1 MARKRILNGGK
12 RDELIDNA
20 LKLFLEYGYE
30 NTSIRMI
37 LDSVG
42 GEVGMFYHYF
52 KSKDEIFNEAI
63 KLFLAQYEKSFSD
76 VLYDDCIPNNL
87 KIDAVFELLQKT
99 LLKYKTFKSGKF
111 HWSMQISLNQLT
123 LNNLVPHIAK
133 YINYMRDKGEIG
145 SCAIET
151 DLELANAIL
160 YSSFAI
166 LHQDSLT
173 ELTEEELEQK
183 KQTIKGIIH
192 RILDTKRNT

>member
-52 KSKDEIFNEAI
+52 KSKDEIFNEVI
-63 KLFLAQYEKSFSD
+63 KLFLAQYEQSFSD
-76 VLYDDCIPNNL
+76 ILYDDCVANNL
-87 KIDAVFELLQKT
+87 KIDAVFELLQKSIS
-99 LLKYKTFKSGKF
+99 KYKIFKSGKF
-111 HWSMQISLNQLT
+111 HWSMQIALNQLT
-123 LNNLVPHIAK
+123 LKSLVPHIAK
-133 YINYMRDKGEIG
+133 YINSMRDKGEIG
-145 SCAIET
+145 SSAIET
-151 DLELANAIL
+151 DLELANAVL
-160 YSSFAI
+160 YSSFSI

-173 ELTEEELEQK
+173 ELTEEEFEQK
-183 KQTIKGIIH
+183 KQTIKGIVY
-192 RILDTKRNT
+192 RILDLKRNT